1 MSAVTNTFHP
11 GHLVMVDIPGT
22 SLDAATAEFLRRHH
36 VRAICL
42 FRRNL
47 GTEDEIRKLTSDL
60 REIMGPSALPK
71 YPRDD
76 PSSSGQAFASTAQA
90 QQTATRVPG
99 QAMRGAFATAQD
111 VYGYVSTYM
120 PLPTSSAGTL
130 KPDEYWAV
138 VNFMLIAHGVAVP
151 AEGVSE
157 ANAKSINIQQ

>member
-1 MSAVTNTFHP
+1 
-11 GHLVMVDIPGT
+11 
-22 SLDAATAEFLRRHH
+22 
-36 VRAICL
+36 
-42 FRRNL
+42 
-47 GTEDEIRKLTSDL
+47 
-60 REIMGPSALPK
+60 MGPSALPK

-76 PSSSGQAFASTAQA
+76 TSSSSQAFASTAQT

-99 QAMRGAFATAQD
+99 QARRGAFATAQD
-111 VYGYVSTYM
+111 VYEYVSTRM

-157 ANAKSINIQQ
+157 ANAKTLNIQP